1 MKKEEQVMKGFRDIL
16 NKIVLLNKPKMEKNL
31 EGFRAGQKLFDDD
44 PRAGR
49 AELRFLHHGRDGFH
63 GAFAVGAD
71 EHALA
76 ERQTIRLDD
85 DGHIRRLQILDRR
98 VIIVKRLI
106 RRRRNAVLL
115 HQVLREHL
123 AALDDGG
130 ILSRAERGNPLLRQR
145 IHHAEA
151 QRVVRRDDDEIH
163 LVLRRPADDAV
174 HVRRLEGQ
182 AGRNL
187 RDAAVAGRGVQRRHF
202 RVFLDF
208 QRDGVFAS
216 AAADDEYLH
225 LASLTFLNAINGGTG
240 AYA

>member
-1 MKKEEQVMKGFRDIL
+1 MPYFFIRFFE
-16 NKIVLLNKPKMEKNL
+16 NTLLPSIIAAFLRGPN
-31 EGFRAGQKLFDDD
+31 AGIPCAASASTMPRHSGSSGATMTKSTLFS
-44 PRAGR
+44 A
-49 AELRFLHHGRDGFH
+49 
-63 GAFAVGAD
+63 
-71 EHALA
+71 
-76 ERQTIRLDD
+76 
-85 DGHIRRLQILDRR
+85 
-98 VIIVKRLI
+98 
-106 RRRRNAVLL
+106 
-115 HQVLREHL
+115 
-123 AALDDGG
+123 
-130 ILSRAERGNPLLRQR
+130 
-145 IHHAEA
+145 A
-151 QRVVRRDDDEIH
+151 QRT
-163 LVLRRPADDAV
+163 V